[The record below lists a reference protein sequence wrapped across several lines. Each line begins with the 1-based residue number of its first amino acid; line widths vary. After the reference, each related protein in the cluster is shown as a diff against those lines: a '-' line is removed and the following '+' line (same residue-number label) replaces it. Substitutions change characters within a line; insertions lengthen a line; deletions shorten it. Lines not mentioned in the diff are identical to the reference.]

1 MKRVG
6 APAPAPDGSFILV
19 PVTAYDLHE
28 NKGRTRLWQVST
40 HGGAPRPLTSEDAS
54 ASDPKISPDG
64 TRVLFGRAAG
74 EEKPQVMLLPLDGGE
89 AERLTDM
96 PMGAFDATW
105 FPDGKRIAFV
115 AMLLSDAPTPAG
127 TKALLEE
134 RAKDPVKAHA
144 TEDRLYRYWDRWLTA
159 GERPH
164 LFVLDL
170 ATRAMTDLTPAGTG
184 WFELMEPSGQYDI
197 APDGTE
203 IAFVA
208 NATEPPHHLLRWAL
222 FTVPTDGSGKV
233 RCLTP
238 SGAPPDPADT
248 SRPRYTPDG
257 AAILYGMQR
266 DPYFYADRI
275 RLVRYDRASGAHVVL
290 TEAWDRSPSA
300 WEFAADGTLFLEV
313 EDEGAPR
320 LFSYRLGEGVPRRI
334 GGEGSIAGL
343 SVGRDGRLYYLY
355 QTISAPAEAASC
367 RADGSDA
374 RPLTRFNEEILA
386 GIAMGEVREYV
397 YAGAGGDPVQ
407 MYVVLPPGFDPSKRW
422 PLVHVIHGGPHAA
435 TTDSFHFRWNL
446 HAFAAPGY
454 VVAAVNFHGSTSWGQ
469 PFAASILGEQGD
481 KPFLDVERATDL
493 LIEAGFVDPARMAI
507 GGGSYGGYLV
517 CWIASQ
523 TDRYRCAINH
533 AGVYDLLAE
542 YASDVTQGRS
552 RAYGGEP
559 WDRIE
564 AIDRNNPARFARGFT
579 TPMLVIHG
587 ERDYRVPHT
596 QGLAVY
602 NVYKAKGA
610 EARLLFFPD
619 ENHWILKPK
628 NSLVWNRE
636 VRQWLERYLNPS
648 GRIQEVKE

>member
-6 APAPAPDGSFILV
+6 APVPAPDGSFVLV
-19 PVTAYDLHE
+19 PVTTYDLAE
-28 NKGRTRLWQVST
+28 NKGRTRLWLVPAD
-40 HGGAPRPLTSEDAS
+40 GAPPRPLTAEDAS
-54 ASDPKISPDG
+54 ISEPKLSPDG
-64 TRVLFGRAAG
+64 TRVLFTRAAG

-89 AERLTDM
+89 AERLTEM
-96 PMGAFDATW
+96 PMGAFDASW
-105 FPDGKRIAFV
+105 FADGKRIAFV
-115 AMLLSDAPTPAG
+115 AMLLAESPTPAG
-127 TKALLEE
+127 TKAIVES

-144 TEDRLYRYWDRWLTA
+144 TEDRLYRYWDRWLTG

-170 ATRAMTDLTPAGTG
+170 ETRQLTDLTPTGTG

-197 APDGTE
+197 APDGRE

-208 NATEPPHHLLRWAL
+208 NGSEPPHHLLRWAL
-222 FTVPTDGSGKV
+222 FTVPTDGSGSI

-238 SGAPPDPADT
+238 AGASPEAADT

-257 AAILYGMQR
+257 ASILYGMQR
-266 DPYFYADRI
+266 DPYFYADKV
-275 RLVRYDRASGAHVVL
+275 RLVRYDRASDAHAVL
-290 TEAWDRSPSA
+290 TERWDRSPSS
-300 WEFAADGTLFLEV
+300 WDFGADGTLFLEV

-320 LFSYRLGEGVPRRI
+320 LFSYRPGEGTPRRI
-334 GGEGSIAGL
+334 GGEGSVAGL
-343 SVGRDGRLYYLY
+343 SVGGDGRLYYTH
-355 QTISAPAEAASC
+355 QTISSPAEAASC

-374 RPLTRFNEEILA
+374 RALTRFNEGILA
-386 GIAMGEVREYV
+386 EIALGEVREYV
-397 YAGAGGDPVQ
+397 YAGAGGDAVQ
-407 MYVVLPPGFDPSKRW
+407 MYVVLPPGFDASKRW

-435 TTDSFHFRWNL
+435 TVDSFHFRWNL
-446 HAFAAPGY
+446 HGFAAPGY

-469 PFAASILGEQGD
+469 AFAASILGEQGE
-481 KPFLDVERATDL
+481 KPYQDIERGSDL
-493 LIEAGFVDPARMAI
+493 LIEAGFVDASRMAI
-507 GGGSYGGYLV
+507 AGGSYGGYMV

-523 TDRYRCAINH
+523 TGRYRCAVNH

-552 RAYGGEP
+552 KAYGGEP

-564 AIDRNNPARFARGFT
+564 AIDRNNPARFAKGFT

-636 VRQWLERYLNPS
+636 VRQWLGRHLNPP
-648 GRIQEVKE
+648 GRIQEVNP